1 MGPIIVKHHC
11 FVYVYV
17 CGCMSVFVHN
27 VCVYLCGFVYTIYK
41 HSYVKCMPL
50 PMCGCV
56 HAYKRVCITVH
67 VCACVCMV
75 IGLLL
80 AQGGDTN

>member
-1 MGPIIVKHHC
+1 MCVCVRISPFVCHMCAYLCVPAFLATWILYTNIVKYIHVLNVG
-11 FVYVYV
+11 VYN
-17 CGCMSVFVHN
+17 C
-27 VCVYLCGFVYTIYK
+27 
-41 HSYVKCMPL
+41 
-50 PMCGCV
+50 
-56 HAYKRVCITVH
+56 VH